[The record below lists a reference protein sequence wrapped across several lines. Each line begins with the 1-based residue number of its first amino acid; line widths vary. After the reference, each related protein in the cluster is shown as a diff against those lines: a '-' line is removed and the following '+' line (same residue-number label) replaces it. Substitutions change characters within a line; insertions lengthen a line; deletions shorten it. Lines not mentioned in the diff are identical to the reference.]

1 MTVLNISSLFFAR
14 LASGAAGLLGAIVL
28 IGWLLKSDTLAAVIP
43 GSPPISPNVA
53 AGMLVCGIVLVLLSL
68 TKSSRLVHVAAAIL
82 AAAVVTL
89 GLFSLLE
96 YLFRWDVGM
105 DRWLFRFAEAKA
117 SNPAR
122 MRPLTG
128 VSFILIGSA
137 LFAASRSSRV
147 RVRVPLAAA
156 LSSALVT
163 AGVLALVGLLLEL
176 VLGREWNLMGMSL
189 SSVTIAMG
197 FLLLGSGLLALLHST
212 FGLTWSLDA
221 GTTAGF
227 VLGLLLMVA
236 VAAAAFTFARHMQET
251 NTRLIHREEVLKR
264 VQEAMTEMADLAS
277 RERIYLIIGDE
288 QLLRGRPETEATI
301 QQTLG
306 EIRKLT
312 SASPQQQ
319 HHLEGLAPLIT
330 QRIEWEEQM
339 IVTRRE
345 QGLAAV
351 RQMLSTGSG
360 LRLSDE
366 IARLLNKMQ
375 DEEYRLLELDRNQA
389 EKVEIAT
396 FSLLPLGVFFS
407 LGILSLC
414 IFFLN
419 SGMTE
424 QAQTASALRRTESE
438 VRQLN
443 HELEQRV
450 ARRTADLEAANRELE
465 AFSYSVS
472 HDLRAPL
479 RAVDGFSQAALE
491 DYGAQLPEEGR
502 RYLQTIRDGA
512 QRMAVLI
519 DDLLT
524 FSRLGRQPLH
534 KRAIDMTK
542 LAREAL
548 GELEELRA
556 GRKIDVRIGEIPWC
570 QGDPALLKQVWVN
583 LLSNAIKYSR
593 KRDAAVIKIGARRDS
608 GETVYSVCDNGSG
621 FDMQYAHKL
630 FGVFQR
636 LHRADEFEGTGVGLA
651 IVQRVIHRHG
661 GRIWAEAAVDRG
673 ATFYFTVGEGAR
685 T

>member
-1 MTVLNISSLFFAR
+1 MTIPKVSSLFFAR
-14 LASGAAGLLGAIVL
+14 LASGAAGLLGAVVL
-28 IGWLLKSDTLAAVIP
+28 IGWLLKSETLAAVIP
-43 GSPPISPNVA
+43 GSPPINPNVA
-53 AGMLVCGIVLVLLSL
+53 AGMLVCGIVLGLLSL
-68 TKSSRLVHVAAAIL
+68 TKPLRLLRVSAMAL
-82 AAAVVTL
+82 AGAVVIL

-96 YLFRWDVGM
+96 YFFRWDVGM
-105 DRWLFRFAEAKA
+105 DRWLFRFAEAKP
-117 SNPAR
+117 SNPTR

-137 LFAASRSSRV
+137 LLAASRSSRF

-156 LSSALVT
+156 LSSALVA
-163 AGVLALVGLLLEL
+163 AGVLALVGILLEL
-176 VLGREWNLMGMSL
+176 VLGRDWNLMGMSL

-197 FLLLGSGLLALLHST
+197 FLLLGSGLLALLQST
-212 FGLTWSLDA
+212 CGLTWSLDA
-221 GTTAGF
+221 VTTAGF
-227 VLGLLLMVA
+227 VLGLLLMVS

-251 NTRLIHREEVLKR
+251 NTRVIHREEVLKR

-288 QLLRGRPETEATI
+288 QLLRERPETKATI
-301 QQTLG
+301 EQTLG

-312 SASPQQQ
+312 SASPKQQ
-319 HHLEGLAPLIT
+319 HHLDGLAPLIR

-351 RQMLSTGSG
+351 RQILSTGSG
-360 LRLSDE
+360 LRVSDE
-366 IARLLNKMQ
+366 IARLLNKIQ
-375 DEEYRLLELDRNQA
+375 DEEYRLLELDQNQG

-396 FSLLPLGVFFS
+396 FSILPLGVFFS

-424 QAQTASALRRTESE
+424 QAQTERTLRTTESE

-443 HELEQRV
+443 LELEERV
-450 ARRTADLEAANRELE
+450 ARRTADLQAANRELE

-524 FSRLGRQPLH
+524 FSRLGRLPLR
-534 KRAIDMTK
+534 KQAIDMSK
-542 LAREAL
+542 LAHEAL
-548 GELEELRA
+548 GGLEELRT
-556 GRKIDVRIGEIPWC
+556 GRTIDVRIGELLPC

-583 LLSNAIKYSR
+583 LLSNAVKYSR
-593 KRDAAVIKIGARRDS
+593 KRDAAVVEIGARRDS
-608 GETVYSVCDNGSG
+608 GETIYSVSDNGSG
-621 FDMQYAHKL
+621 FDMQYADKL

-636 LHRADEFEGTGVGLA
+636 LHRAEEFEGTGVGLA
-651 IVQRVIHRHG
+651 IVKRVIHRHG
-661 GRIWAEAAVDRG
+661 GRVWAEAAVDRG
-673 ATFYFTVGEGAR
+673 ATFCFTLGGGV
-685 T
+685 TT